1 MQCFHALNGIGIGNA
16 ILRRDNKGYFSYK
29 GTLISF
35 FFVRE
40 LVNSVVKSSTRTHSS
55 ERDLSKNDWINKNLQ
70 NTLNRKVIFCFLTS
84 VLSLQFLYL
93 LTSLPAHL
101 MSCEFSLC
109 FKLRYNIN
117 KKCLGFF
124 PSQKRRL
131 MGMTK
136 WNMCKVDITNMVCDC
151 SLVSQEQ
158 TRRQPT
164 GCRIQQWYMGLSYS
178 VWDCGEISRCLLIQV
193 GWTSARVIWCKK
205 IQSDCVTQELR

>member
-1 MQCFHALNGIGIGNA
+1 MKNSHWIQCNVFMLLMGLELVTRYSEEITKA
-16 ILRRDNKGYFSYK
+16 ISHTREQWFLFV
-29 GTLISF
+29 

-40 LVNSVVKSSTRTHSS
+40 LVNSVVKSSRTHSS
-55 ERDLSKNDWINKNLQ
+55 EQDLSENDWINKNLQ
-70 NTLNRKVIFCFLTS
+70 NSLNRKVIFCFLTS

-101 MSCEFSLC
+101 MSCEFNLC

-178 VWDCGEISRCLLIQV
+178 VWDCGEISV
-193 GWTSARVIWCKK
+193 DAF
-205 IQSDCVTQELR
+205 